1 MAPTSA
7 GASAGTSACACAS
20 WYKKGFFQCCHFDT
34 SYNLF
39 HLSSV
44 DDFVSFIYTGKVEKV
59 VLKPYDLKELNDVAE
74 SELLLEMISIGED
87 FKAFDLF
94 GPLSNDQGNRTRT
107 AILPS

>member
-20 WYKKGFFQCCHFDT
+20 WDKKG
-34 SYNLF
+34 YNLF

-44 DDFVSFIYTGKVEKV
+44 DDFVSFIYTGKAEKV

-94 GPLSNDQGNRTRT
+94 GPLSNDQGNRTCT
-107 AILPS
+107 AILPYYIV